1 MDEKVLNNL
10 KSESR
15 WLRLL
20 FMVLYLVAGYFATI
34 IAIMI
39 GLVQAVIGFV
49 AGEPNARLSMFTG
62 SLNFYL
68 YQILQFFTFNSDTK
82 PFPFSDWPDSKP
94 SSADSGSSGE

>member
-1 MDEKVLNNL
+1 MDDNVLNNL

-20 FMVLYLVAGYFATI
+20 FMALYLVVGYFATI

-49 AGEPNARLSMFTG
+49 AGESNERLSLFTG
-62 SLNFYL
+62 SLNLYL
-68 YQILQFFTFNSDTK
+68 YQILQFITYNSDTK
-82 PFPFSDWPDSKP
+82 PFPFSDWPDSKQ
-94 SSADSGSSGE
+94 SSTDSGPSGE